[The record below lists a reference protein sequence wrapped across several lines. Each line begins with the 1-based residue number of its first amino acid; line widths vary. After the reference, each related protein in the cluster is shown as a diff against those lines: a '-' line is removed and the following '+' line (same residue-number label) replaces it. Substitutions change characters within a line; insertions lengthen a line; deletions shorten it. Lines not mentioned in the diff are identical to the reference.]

1 MNYTNGHSVFIW
13 LKVNHKLIYIKNFE
27 SFTATNKE
35 ATKHF
40 IKELKSEI
48 DANNHQVV
56 FMLLSL
62 GLSTKKITKDLQSYW
77 NYCYQNRF
85 QYDTY
90 RDLLV
95 QFPNTFI
102 NQKYEIYKELGDLK
116 YKQGKGHFIDVDIHL
131 KEAMEYY
138 KKINAKQ
145 ELEKCLAELQK
156 NKLNIEENFPKPIE
170 VIVPVSDHTIYST
183 KEYSSENSG
192 ITRVTRTSSNN
203 LIYKDAPINEMLE
216 LNVIK
221 YNIVANLINFFQVN
235 NNMPFD
241 EFLDYFSFKDC
252 WFYNRDIYKIM
263 LPALFHF
270 HYNFEI
276 DIKENRISMIN
287 YVLPLDSLVLKFEGI
302 IRLFLEE
309 KGEIIIVENKE
320 KINENTNLFKM
331 LSQFEESLKNN
342 ETEKEKFIEID
353 KPFFE
358 HIFSSKELNL
368 RNEIAHSF
376 FKKEYY
382 SHEKVIYI
390 IDAISRIGK
399 YQFVKQRKTTK
410 IDNK

>member
-1 MNYTNGHSVFIW
+1 
-13 LKVNHKLIYIKNFE
+13 
-27 SFTATNKE
+27 
-35 ATKHF
+35 
-40 IKELKSEI
+40 
-48 DANNHQVV
+48 
-56 FMLLSL
+56 
-62 GLSTKKITKDLQSYW
+62 
-77 NYCYQNRF
+77 
-85 QYDTY
+85 
-90 RDLLV
+90 
-95 QFPNTFI
+95 
-102 NQKYEIYKELGDLK
+102 
-116 YKQGKGHFIDVDIHL
+116 
-131 KEAMEYY
+131 
-138 KKINAKQ
+138 
-145 ELEKCLAELQK
+145 
-156 NKLNIEENFPKPIE
+156 
-170 VIVPVSDHTIYST
+170 
-183 KEYSSENSG
+183 
-192 ITRVTRTSSNN
+192 
-203 LIYKDAPINEMLE
+203 
-216 LNVIK
+216 
-221 YNIVANLINFFQVN
+221 
-235 NNMPFD
+235 
-241 EFLDYFSFKDC
+241 
-252 WFYNRDIYKIM
+252 M

-270 HYNFEI
+270 HYNFKI